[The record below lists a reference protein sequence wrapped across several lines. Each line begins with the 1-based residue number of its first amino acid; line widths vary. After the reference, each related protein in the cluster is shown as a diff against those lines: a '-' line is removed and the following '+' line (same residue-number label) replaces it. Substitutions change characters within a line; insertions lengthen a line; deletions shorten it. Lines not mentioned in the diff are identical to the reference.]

1 MQSPAGLL
9 AYAVRGVGATR
20 GDMMMIVLGFALSI
34 LAQVAEPAATPAA
47 AAPATTAAAAP
58 EKKICRSMVMT
69 GSIMGKRSCR
79 TNAEW
84 AKLQRSTDDAWETAR
99 GKRGFVSRSPSD
111 PQ

>member
-1 MQSPAGLL
+1 MGGML
-9 AYAVRGVGATR
+9 
-20 GDMMMIVLGFALSI
+20 MIILGFAISL
-34 LAQVAEPAATPAA
+34 LAQAADPGQAAPAAPPAPAA
-47 AAPATTAAAAP
+47 APAAAP

-84 AKLQRSTDDAWETAR
+84 AKLQRSTDEAWESAR

>member
-1 MQSPAGLL
+1 
-9 AYAVRGVGATR
+9 
-20 GDMMMIVLGFALSI
+20 
-34 LAQVAEPAATPAA
+34 
-47 AAPATTAAAAP
+47 
-58 EKKICRSMVMT
+58 MVMT

-84 AKLQRSTDDAWETAR
+84 AKLQRSTDEAWESAR

>member
-1 MQSPAGLL
+1 MGGML
-9 AYAVRGVGATR
+9 
-20 GDMMMIVLGFALSI
+20 MIILGFAMSL
-34 LAQVAEPAATPAA
+34 LAQAADPAQASAAAPPAPAA
-47 AAPATTAAAAP
+47 APAAAP

-84 AKLQRSTDDAWETAR
+84 AKLQRSTDEAWESAR